1 MTTEQMVALMRQ
13 AYEALYFIK
22 TQNALDAD
30 RGYEPIDVETLASS
44 VYDLCADAQEKLYRA
59 LKEYDDAVEQAAED
73 ARERWMPERQ
83 LKQVGYR
90 KAIVWQQKPWRWK
103 VEGLGAVMDKGEC
116 DTEDE
121 AKAAALKVARG
132 QK

>member
-13 AYEALYFIK
+13 AYEALYFVE
-22 TQNALDAD
+22 TQNALDAG
-30 RGYEPIDVETLASS
+30 RGYEPVDVKTSASS

-59 LKEYDDAVEQAAED
+59 LQEHDDDVEQAAED

-83 LKQVGYR
+83 LKQVGCR
-90 KAIVWQQKPWRWK
+90 KAVVWQQKPWRWK
-103 VEGLGAVMDKGEC
+103 VEGLGTVMDKGEC

>member
-1 MTTEQMVALMRQ
+1 MTIDEAVKLMRQ
-13 AYEALYFIK
+13 AYEALYFVK
-22 TQNALDAD
+22 VQNALDAG
-30 RGYEPIDVETLASS
+30 RGYEPIDETSANS
-44 VYDLCADAQEKLYRA
+44 VYDLCRDAQEALYRT
-59 LKEYDDAVEQAAED
+59 LEEYDDAVEQAAED

-103 VEGLGAVMDKGEC
+103 VEGLGTVMDKGEC

>member
-1 MTTEQMVALMRQ
+1 MTIDEAVKLMRQ

-22 TQNALDAD
+22 AQNALDAG
-30 RGYEPIDVETLASS
+30 RGYEPIDETSANS
-44 VYDLCADAQEKLYRA
+44 VYDLCRDAQEALYCT

-73 ARERWMPERQ
+73 ARERWLPERQ
-83 LKQVGYR
+83 IKQIGYR

-103 VEGLGAVMDKGEC
+103 VEGLGTVMDKGEC
-116 DTEDE
+116 DTEAD